1 MKPILVW
8 LLLALS
14 VLAGA
19 NSAAA
24 ADFPSRP
31 IKFIVP
37 FTPGTGMDSI
47 ARQVG
52 EKISQ
57 KFGQPVVVENRT
69 GVSGHIG
76 AELAARAPA
85 DGHTLLVTARNIS
98 ITALLYPSTTFDA
111 SKDLIPVAIAAWGGT
126 TLVANTKTKFNTL
139 REMLAQAKVAPGKVA
154 FASAGVGSPSHIS
167 LELFQVATGTEF
179 LHVPYK
185 GTGPAITDLIAG
197 HVEVALLATHTIMPF
212 VARGQLKAIAVAA
225 QKRHRLAPGVPAL
238 SEEGVTNFS
247 DDTAWYG
254 FLAPA
259 GTPPEI
265 VTKWNSEIRSIL
277 TSVEVKASL
286 EKIGLDVRPSTV
298 EEMRAVLVR
307 ERAEIAE
314 IIKKNNIKGE

>member
-1 MKPILVW
+1 
-8 LLLALS
+8 
-14 VLAGA
+14 
-19 NSAAA
+19 
-24 ADFPSRP
+24 
-31 IKFIVP
+31 
-37 FTPGTGMDSI
+37 
-47 ARQVG
+47 
-52 EKISQ
+52 
-57 KFGQPVVVENRT
+57 VVVENRT

-98 ITALLYPSTTFDA
+98 ITALLYPSASFDA
-111 SKDLIPVAIAAWGGT
+111 TKDLIPVGIAAWGGT
-126 TLVANTKTKFNTL
+126 LLVANPKTKFNTL
-139 REMLAQAKVAPGKVA
+139 RELLAEAKASPGKVT

-167 LELFQVATGTEF
+167 LELFQVATGTQF

-185 GTGPAITDLIAG
+185 GTGPAVTDLIAG
-197 HVEVALLATHTIMPF
+197 HVDVALLATHTIMPF
-212 VARGQLKAIAVAA
+212 VTRGQLKAIAVAA

-265 VTKWNSEIRSIL
+265 VTKWNTEIRAIL
-277 TSVEVKASL
+277 NSPEVKASL

-298 EEMRAVLVR
+298 EEMRAVLVK